1 MRYKVFFAI
10 CVLLFGTFSIV
21 EAQTVEFRLET
32 TDTSGS
38 VIDTINVGEEFV
50 LSVFTRQSEFVGAP
64 ERGGLFSAFL
74 DVSYD
79 ASLAS
84 IAGSV
89 QHGPSFQAITNA
101 DLDEVGLLDNVGGGI
116 SNLPFVRDSELLL
129 WSLLMQADDE
139 GLLSLVGSAS
149 NVLLFEVVTFDTPS
163 RLSPDLRFGR
173 ADLTIVPEPSGF
185 ALLLVGWLTCFRR
198 FAPSRR
204 WPRTSE
210 RTMKCHLWS

>member
-149 NVLLFEVVTFDTPS
+149 DSVLFEVLTFDS
-163 RLSPDLRFGR
+163 GFPDVSTFGR
-173 ADLTIVPEPSGF
+173 TDLTIVPEPSGF

-204 WPRTSE
+204 
-210 RTMKCHLWS
+210 